1 MKRLLLV
8 LFITTISAC
17 TPQEESALHVAISPY
32 QDIAMLVNI
41 EPLGLDEKYGL
52 DVELQTMAW
61 EDILPAI
68 ASHGTTIDIGFGS
81 LTEFLTKERALNNG
95 VSDPVVFIYPA
106 YIYKGGGFA
115 AMNESVPD
123 LSQDIDTL
131 TARKLLGLRIG
142 AQKNSIYETML
153 FTLAKRVGISQDSL
167 NIVDISL
174 NDGLLA
180 LENGSLDVAAV
191 GLTQRAE
198 IEKQGGRII
207 LTMESLG
214 FADVTG
220 FITTQS
226 TLDERRQDV
235 DTLLRMW
242 FDSVDYVLSDIPAHS
257 TASLEYLRTHAAT
270 QYTLESYSTALA
282 QEFFPRNIQQVR
294 NDILAPGS
302 KYDFSRISKEIV
314 AYLLDNNVVSETPML
329 PTPLPLEPGPTTSK

>member
-1 MKRLLLV
+1 MKRLLLA
-8 LFITTISAC
+8 LCITILSAC
-17 TPQEESALHVAISPY
+17 APHEDRALHVAISPY

-52 DVELQTMAW
+52 DVELHTMAW
-61 EDILPAI
+61 EDILPAV
-68 ASHGTTIDIGFGS
+68 ASHGRTIDIGFGS
-81 LTEFLTKERALNNG
+81 LTEFLTKERALNKDA
-95 VSDPVVFIYPA
+95 SDPVVFIYPA

-131 TARKLLGLRIG
+131 TAKQLLGLRIG
-142 AQKNSIYETML
+142 AQKNSVYEMML
-153 FTLAKRVGISQDSL
+153 FTLAKRVGFSQDSL

-220 FITTQS
+220 FITKQS
-226 TLDERRQDV
+226 TLDKRRQDI
-235 DTLLRMW
+235 DTILRMW

-270 QYTLESYSTALA
+270 QYTLESYSSALA
-282 QEFFPRNIQQVR
+282 QEFFPRSIQQVR
-294 NDILAPGS
+294 DDILAPGS
-302 KYDFSRISKEIV
+302 KYDFSRISREIV
-314 AYLLDNNVVSETPML
+314 AYLLENDVVAETPRL
-329 PTPLPLEPGPTTSK
+329 PTPLPLGPELPASK